1 MNLQHI
7 EDNNGLLSGV
17 FIPID
22 DWNKIREKVEI
33 ENDIPD
39 WQKEII
45 AKAEND
51 GSFDL
56 DKAKS
61 YEETINKLESI

>member
-1 MNLQHI
+1 MNLQYI

-22 DWNKIREKVEI
+22 DWNKIKDKVEI
-33 ENDIPD
+33 DNDIPD

-45 AKAEND
+45 AKAENN

>member
-1 MNLQHI
+1 MNLQYI

-22 DWNKIREKVEI
+22 DWNKIKDKVEI
-33 ENDIPD
+33 DNDIPD

-45 AKAEND
+45 TKAEND
-51 GSFDL
+51 ESFDL

-61 YEETINKLESI
+61 FEETINKLGSI